1 MLRRLQERQPGS
13 PIYRIL
19 WWYLYHALTF
29 YWFVP
34 CYRYRSWGGRNIP
47 DTGPVLLLSNH
58 QSFLDPIIVGLGGHK
73 RQFHPLAR
81 KTLWD
86 SALYRALT
94 VPMNPIPVDQE
105 NEAGDIKAMKA
116 CIEQLKNDQA
126 VLVYPEGSRSD
137 DGATGEFQPGTML
150 LIKRAKPTVIPV
162 ALEGSFDAWPKER
175 KLPKLRGRIGCMYG
189 DPIRSE
195 DLLAMGNDA
204 AIRHLR
210 NTVEAMRLEL
220 RERLDRL

>member
-13 PIYRIL
+13 PLYRIL

-94 VPMNPIPVDQE
+94 VPMNPIPVDQDCTI
-105 NEAGDIKAMKA
+105 AGTSIT
-116 CIEQLKNDQA
+116 C
-126 VLVYPEGSRSD
+126 PHPR
-137 DGATGEFQPGTML
+137 ATGHESRDQSGPGIERL
-150 LIKRAKPTVIPV
+150 APPPRGLPV
-162 ALEGSFDAWPKER
+162 LR
-175 KLPKLRGRIGCMYG
+175 KTRGRPGR
-189 DPIRSE
+189 PRS
-195 DLLAMGNDA
+195 
-204 AIRHLR
+204 RR
-210 NTVEAMRLEL
+210 
-220 RERLDRL
+220 